1 MCNVTIDTKTLKNLE
16 NKFWY
21 VYNIC
26 EKIYTND
33 KRRKCK
39 TKIKAK
45 SNKDEINY
53 DSKDY
58 VEDTTNLIF
67 GQERGISA
75 FMFGLDIEKK
85 GYNIYIEGPTG
96 VRKNEIY

>member
-1 MCNVTIDTKTLKNLE
+1 MQNKYELKITEL
-16 NKFWY
+16 
-21 VYNIC
+21 
-26 EKIYTND
+26 
-33 KRRKCK
+33 
-39 TKIKAK
+39 KAK
-45 SNKDEINY
+45 YNKDEINY

-85 GYNIYIEGPTG
+85 GYNIYIEGPIG

>member
-1 MCNVTIDTKTLKNLE
+1 MQNKYELKITDLKATY
-16 NKFWY
+16 NKNEIEYNGEVY
-21 VYNIC
+21 V
-26 EKIYTND
+26 K
-33 KRRKCK
+33 
-39 TKIKAK
+39 
-45 SNKDEINY
+45 
-53 DSKDY
+53 
-58 VEDTTNLIF
+58 DTTDLIF

>member
-1 MCNVTIDTKTLKNLE
+1 MRNKYELKITEL
-16 NKFWY
+16 
-21 VYNIC
+21 
-26 EKIYTND
+26 
-33 KRRKCK
+33 
-39 TKIKAK
+39 KAK
-45 SNKDEINY
+45 YNKDEINY

>member
-1 MCNVTIDTKTLKNLE
+1 MEKYIEKEEKKVCNVTIDTKTLKNLE

-39 TKIKAK
+39 T
-45 SNKDEINY
+45 NMN
-53 DSKDY
+53 
-58 VEDTTNLIF
+58 
-67 GQERGISA
+67 
-75 FMFGLDIEKK
+75 
-85 GYNIYIEGPTG
+85 
-96 VRKNEIY
+96 

>member
-1 MCNVTIDTKTLKNLE
+1 MQNKYELKITEL
-16 NKFWY
+16 
-21 VYNIC
+21 
-26 EKIYTND
+26 
-33 KRRKCK
+33 
-39 TKIKAK
+39 KAK
-45 SNKDEINY
+45 YNKDEINY
-53 DSKDY
+53 DSKEY

>member
-1 MCNVTIDTKTLKNLE
+1 MQNKYELKITEL
-16 NKFWY
+16 
-21 VYNIC
+21 
-26 EKIYTND
+26 
-33 KRRKCK
+33 
-39 TKIKAK
+39 KAK
-45 SNKDEINY
+45 YNKDEINY

-85 GYNIYIEGPTG
+85 KAIIYI
-96 VRKNEIY
+96 

>member
-1 MCNVTIDTKTLKNLE
+1 MQNKYELKITEL
-16 NKFWY
+16 
-21 VYNIC
+21 
-26 EKIYTND
+26 
-33 KRRKCK
+33 
-39 TKIKAK
+39 KAK
-45 SNKDEINY
+45 YNKGEINY

>member
-1 MCNVTIDTKTLKNLE
+1 MQNKYELKITEL
-16 NKFWY
+16 
-21 VYNIC
+21 
-26 EKIYTND
+26 
-33 KRRKCK
+33 
-39 TKIKAK
+39 KAK
-45 SNKDEINY
+45 YNKDEISY

>member
-1 MCNVTIDTKTLKNLE
+1 MEKYIEKECNVTIDTKTLKNLE

-39 TKIKAK
+39 T
-45 SNKDEINY
+45 NMN
-53 DSKDY
+53 
-58 VEDTTNLIF
+58 
-67 GQERGISA
+67 
-75 FMFGLDIEKK
+75 
-85 GYNIYIEGPTG
+85 
-96 VRKNEIY
+96 

>member
-1 MCNVTIDTKTLKNLE
+1 MLNKYELKITEL
-16 NKFWY
+16 
-21 VYNIC
+21 
-26 EKIYTND
+26 
-33 KRRKCK
+33 
-39 TKIKAK
+39 KAK
-45 SNKDEINY
+45 YNKDEINY